1 MHDHL
6 PTHDIVLVGAGH
18 TNMHV
23 ARMWR
28 MNPIPGTR
36 LTIVSP
42 FGRSTYSGMLPG
54 TLAGLYTADDM
65 EIDLY
70 RFAVPSGI
78 RLIVSE
84 AIGIDPKRRR
94 IQFADRPEIR
104 YDVASIGVG
113 SVPAGHERWR
123 DRPEFLAIKPMAT
136 FRDRFDVRLQ
146 QLIEQRSGTD
156 QTPINVAV
164 VGGGAAGVEITFC
177 VQSLLKNQSLPFELS
192 LVDSNETV
200 LRGYLP
206 KTIRKAMSELAARG
220 ITLHNNQRVESIEDS
235 QLVFKSGSTVP
246 ADIVLWATAAA
257 PPPVFAEY
265 DLEKSSDGF
274 IAVRPTLQT
283 LQYDNVFAV
292 GDSGTIVENPV
303 RKAGVYAVREGP
315 ILWDNIRRFL
325 ENRPAIKFEPQ
336 KGFLSLLADGR
347 GHAFLD
353 FMGFSIKSR
362 WAWRLKDYIDRK
374 FMRMYQD
381 YRPMMRKPQSGE
393 SQIPAMHCKGCGG
406 KAGPAV
412 LHAALQKLKESQAA
426 IAAFA
431 EAECTGAQPV
441 SNMVQDAGNATLP
454 STQKKQAHRAL
465 EHPEDAALL
474 DPTASQAE
482 LISVDFFQAFTDDP
496 WLVGRIA
503 ALNSLSDI
511 WAMGAKPFG
520 ALAMVQLPEG
530 EPGQQ
535 AELMFQLLSGSLHE
549 FAKSGVELLGGHT
562 IESGELTA
570 GFTVLGSLDGQEPLC
585 KSGLKPGSQ
594 LLITKPIGSGTLLAA
609 LPQAVTRAQW
619 MDELLHWMKQSNE
632 LAARLTREV
641 NAQAVTDVTGF
652 GLAGHLFEMLEAS
665 GVTAEISLS
674 QLPLFSGFVEL
685 ISQGIEST
693 LAPGNRAVESRIT
706 VAESIKAT
714 PQWPALFDPQ
724 TSGGLL
730 LGVAENELD
739 NTLKQFAEAGQS
751 VFRIGQVT
759 ETTELPTL
767 VVVE

>member
-1 MHDHL
+1 MHEHL
-6 PTHDIVLVGAGH
+6 PSHDIVLVGAGH

-28 MNPIPGTR
+28 MNPIPGTQ

-42 FGRSTYSGMLPG
+42 FSRATYSGMLPG

-84 AIGIDPKRRR
+84 AIGIDPHRRR
-94 IQFADRPEIR
+94 IQFSDRPEIR
-104 YDVASIGVG
+104 YDVVSIGVG
-113 SVPAGHERWR
+113 SVPAGHTRWT
-123 DRPEFLAIKPMAT
+123 DHPEFLAIKPMPT
-136 FRDRFDVRLQ
+136 FRARLQ
-146 QLIEQRSGTD
+146 TRLDDLKAACKNAATSPLRI
-156 QTPINVAV
+156 VV
-164 VGGGAAGVEITFC
+164 VGAGAAGVEITFC
-177 VQSLLKNQSLPFELS
+177 VQAFLASEKRPFELA

-200 LRGYLP
+200 LPGYLP
-206 KTIRKAMSELAARG
+206 KTIHIATKELLARRV
-220 ITLHNNQRVESIEDS
+220 TLHNKQRVETFAAG
-235 QLVFKSGSTVP
+235 QLVFTSGSRIP
-246 ADIVLWATAAA
+246 ADIVLWATAAS
-257 PPPVFAEY
+257 PPSVFENYELA
-265 DLEKSSDGF
+265 KSNDGF
-274 IAVRPTLQT
+274 IAVRPTLQA
-283 LQYDNVFAV
+283 LEHDNVFAV
-292 GDSGTIVENPV
+292 GDSGTIVSNPV

-325 ENRPAIKFEPQ
+325 DNRVTIPFEPQ
-336 KGFLSLLADGR
+336 KGFLSLLADGQ
-347 GHAFLD
+347 GDAFLD
-353 FMGFSIKSR
+353 YMGFSTKSR
-362 WAWRLKDYIDRK
+362 WAWRLKDRIDRK

-381 YRPMMRKPQSGE
+381 YRPLMRKPTPADSAV
-393 SQIPAMHCKGCGG
+393 PAMHCKGCGG

-412 LHAALQKLKESQAA
+412 LKAALDRLKAA
-426 IAAFA
+426 QPSIAAFA
-431 EAECTGAQPV
+431 AAD
-441 SNMVQDAGNATLP
+441 SAGHMAGTPQTLNEFDESYKSHP
-454 STQKKQAHRAL
+454 KHRAL

-474 DPTASQAE
+474 DPTTSQAD

-530 EPGQQ
+530 EPPQQ

-549 FAKSGVELLGGHT
+549 FSKAGVELLGGHT

-570 GFTVLGSLDGQEPLC
+570 GFTVLGSLEGQPPLC
-585 KSGLKPGSQ
+585 KSGLQPGSQ
-594 LLITKPIGSGTLLAA
+594 LLLTKPIGSGTLLAG
-609 LPQAVTRAQW
+609 LPQAVTRGTW
-619 MDELLHWMKQSNE
+619 MDELLTWMKRSNE
-632 LAARLTREV
+632 LAAVLSRRV

-665 GVTAEISLS
+665 GVVAEISLKAV
-674 QLPLFSGFVEL
+674 PLFTGFIDLVE
-685 ISQGIEST
+685 QGIQST

-706 VAESIKAT
+706 VADSVKQSPA
-714 PQWPALFDPQ
+714 WPALFDPQ

-730 LGVAENELD
+730 IGVPAAELD
-739 NTLKQFAEAGQS
+739 HTLQLFADAGQS
-751 VFRIGQVT
+751 VFRIGEVT
-759 ETTELPTL
+759 ESTSLPTL
-767 VVVE
+767 IVRD

>member
-1 MHDHL
+1 
-6 PTHDIVLVGAGH
+6 
-18 TNMHV
+18 
-23 ARMWR
+23 MWR
-28 MNPIPGTR
+28 MNPIEGTR

-42 FGRSTYSGMLPG
+42 FGRATYSGMLPG
-54 TLAGLYTADDM
+54 TLAGLYTADEM

-94 IQFADRPEIR
+94 IQFNDRPEIR
-104 YDVASIGVG
+104 YDLVSIGVG
-113 SVPAGHERWR
+113 SVPTGHERWIGQ
-123 DRPEFLAIKPMAT
+123 PEFLAIKPMAT
-136 FRDRFDVRLQ
+136 FRDRLDTRLE
-146 QLIEQRSGTD
+146 QLRTTRKDSETK
-156 QTPINVAV
+156 PISVAV

-177 VQSLLKNQSLPFELS
+177 VQSFLKQQSLPFELS
-192 LVDSNETV
+192 LIDSNDSV

-206 KTIRKAMSELAARG
+206 KTIQKTTAELIARNVS
-220 ITLHNNQRVESIEDS
+220 LKNNQRVESIENGE
-235 QLVFKSGSTVP
+235 LVFKSGERVS
-246 ADIVLWATAAA
+246 ADIVLWATAAS
-257 PPPVFAEY
+257 PPKVFDAY
-265 DLEKSSDGF
+265 DLEKSNDGF
-274 IAVRPTLQT
+274 IAVRPTLQA
-283 LQYDNVFAV
+283 LEYDNVFAV

-315 ILWDNIRRFL
+315 ILWDNIRRLL
-325 ENRPAIKFEPQ
+325 ENRDPIKFDPQ
-336 KGFLSLLADGR
+336 KRFLSLLADGQ

-353 FMGFSIKSR
+353 FMGFSAKGR
-362 WAWRLKDYIDRK
+362 WVWKLKDYIDRK

-381 YRPMMRKPQSGE
+381 YRPMMRKPVVADSA
-393 SQIPAMHCKGCGG
+393 IPAMHCKGCGG

-412 LHAALQKLKESQAA
+412 LQAALERLKESQAA
-426 IAAFA
+426 IASFA
-431 EAECTGAQPV
+431 EAERGSALPV
-441 SNMVQDAGNATLP
+441 SP
-454 STQKKQAHRAL
+454 QKQSHRAL

-474 DPTASQAE
+474 DPQASQAE

-511 WAMGAKPFG
+511 WAMGARPFG

-530 EPGQQ
+530 EPQHQ

-549 FAKSGVELLGGHT
+549 FAKAGVELLGGHT

-570 GFTVLGSLDGQEPLC
+570 GFTVLGSLDGEEPLC

-594 LLITKPIGSGTLLAA
+594 LLLTKPIGSGTLLAA
-609 LPQAVTRAQW
+609 LPQAVARAEW
-619 MDELLHWMKQSNE
+619 MDELLAWMKQSNE
-632 LAARLTREV
+632 LAAKLTRQV

-665 GVTAEISLS
+665 GVTAEISLAE
-674 QLPLFSGFVEL
+674 LPLFSGFVEL

-706 VAESIKAT
+706 VTESIKAR
-714 PQWPALFDPQ
+714 PEWSALFDPQ

-730 LGVAENELD
+730 LGVPPEELER
-739 NTLKQFAEAGQS
+739 TLEIFSESDQS
-751 VFRIGQVT
+751 VFRIGEVT
-759 ETTELPTL
+759 EMTDLPTL
-767 VVVE
+767 VIRE